1 MFFTYRGIP
10 LIKPETN
17 GSNIKNIK
25 NIKNRPALIKY
36 NIFDALRVKSCANCN
51 KVV

>member
-17 GSNIKNIK
+17 GSNIK

>member
-17 GSNIKNIK
+17 GS